1 MTLFI
6 NNLPDQVTQ
15 SEILELFTEYGA
27 VRHIFYPTHWKTSQ
41 GLGFAF
47 VEMSV
52 KAQEET
58 AKLDL
63 HDLQLMGNR
72 LEIREVSSEETTQ
85 NRQLRY
91 LE

>member
-1 MTLFI
+1 MTIFI
-6 NNLPDQVTQ
+6 NNLPYQVTQ
-15 SEILELFTEYGA
+15 ADVLELFAQYGA
-27 VRHIFYPTHWKTSQ
+27 VRHIFYPTNWSTGQ

-63 HDLQLMGNR
+63 HDFQLMGNR

>member
-1 MTLFI
+1 
-6 NNLPDQVTQ
+6 
-15 SEILELFTEYGA
+15 
-27 VRHIFYPTHWKTSQ
+27 
-41 GLGFAF
+41 
-47 VEMSV
+47 MSV